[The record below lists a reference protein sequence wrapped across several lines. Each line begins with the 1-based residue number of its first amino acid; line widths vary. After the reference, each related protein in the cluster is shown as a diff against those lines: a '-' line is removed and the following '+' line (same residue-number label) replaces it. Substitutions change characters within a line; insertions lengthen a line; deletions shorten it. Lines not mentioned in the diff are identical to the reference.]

1 MTTTPRLTLAFAGDI
16 GGSITTTLAGR
27 GGVSRYVGGGGVEQ
41 RCEAS
46 QLGPFNGLVGY
57 VMLGIG
63 GILRQILRGTMRRI
77 IRSTVNRRTLKAIA
91 PTPTTA
97 TTAATLVALTIGFV
111 TARFRWCG
119 RRGGQRR
126 GNGAIRGI
134 HFKLPA
140 LQLRHPQ
147 QSLVGRILNKAR
159 ELRHAE
165 VLLIEG
171 RIDFLH
177 DLLQT
182 IGAHHVAVA
191 LHAVHR
197 FGDQLPRI
205 PPGAL
210 VVARFGET
218 GQRVVRVILV
228 AIHHQQVAG
237 RFADADADHILAVL
251 LELDHHAREVGVA

>member
-1 MTTTPRLTLAFAGDI
+1 
-16 GGSITTTLAGR
+16 
-27 GGVSRYVGGGGVEQ
+27 
-41 RCEAS
+41 
-46 QLGPFNGLVGY
+46 
-57 VMLGIG
+57 MLGIG
-63 GILRQILRGTMRRI
+63 GILRQIMRGNMRRI
-77 IRSTVNRRTLKAIA
+77 IRSTVNRRALKAIA

-97 TTAATLVALTIGFV
+97 TTAATLVALTIGFF

-147 QSLVGRILNKAR
+147 QSLVGRVLDKAR

-237 RFADADADHILAVL
+237 RFADAHADHILAVL